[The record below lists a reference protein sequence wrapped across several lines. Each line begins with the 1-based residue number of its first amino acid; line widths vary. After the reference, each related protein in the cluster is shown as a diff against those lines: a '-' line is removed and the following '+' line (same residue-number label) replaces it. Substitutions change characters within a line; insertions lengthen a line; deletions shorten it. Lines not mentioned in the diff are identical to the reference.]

1 MGTVSF
7 DFSGEVAL
15 ITGGSRGLGLE
26 IAQAFGAAGATVMI
40 TARRDQWLKEAEKT
54 LKEQGVTV
62 HTMLCDVA
70 NVASV
75 EPAAPHARRRQNR
88 RAGQ

>member
-54 LKEQGVTV
+54 LYDHTTSSRTQWGVRQ
-62 HTMLCDVA
+62 
-70 NVASV
+70 
-75 EPAAPHARRRQNR
+75 RR
-88 RAGQ
+88 